1 MTKSLLGF
9 IGLLLS
15 AGAVYAA
22 SSLVV
27 RVETPKTPISQ
38 NNFKLNF
45 VALDMNNNVVT
56 VRCYKQSPTDPN
68 FVQFDTDKVLKA
80 GGNSGTCSVDSNVL
94 SADGNYKFKVV
105 ATSDITAESSVV
117 TVDYGTSTPETPNSY
132 SKEKT
137 SSCQYTVKF
146 RTANDG
152 GKTSKVVLYRADTL
166 NFIADGPSQ
175 VESRNVGSDTAVEI
189 VNTIPDCNKTYYY
202 AVRAFSSNGLGSGII
217 GDENIVVTNVT
228 TSTATTTTSST
239 SNGSSANTGTAI
251 PVKSSNV
258 TNPEDQTETSESNQE
273 IPVAAESSNPEILG
287 AQAKDPFWKTN
298 AFRIGV
304 IIVLLG
310 LFISRRNRLK

>member
-9 IGLLLS
+9 VGLLLS

-56 VRCYKQSPTDPN
+56 VKCYKQSPSDLN

-94 SADGNYKFKVV
+94 NADGNYKFKVV
-105 ATSDITAESSVV
+105 ATSDITSESTVVSVN
-117 TVDYGTSTPETPNSY
+117 YGTSTPDTPNSY

-137 SSCQYTVKF
+137 SSCQYTVRF

-175 VESRNVGSDTAVEI
+175 VDSRNVGSDTAVEI
-189 VNTIPDCNKTYYY
+189 VNTIPDCNKAYYY

-228 TSTATTTTSST
+228 TSTTTSGSS
-239 SNGSSANTGTAI
+239 SNGSGYNSGTAI
-251 PVKSSNV
+251 PVESSSV
-258 TNPEDQTETSESNQE
+258 TSPEDQSQSGESSTQE
-273 IPVAAESSNPEILG
+273 IPVTTEPNNPEILG
-287 AQAKDPFWKTN
+287 AQTKDPFWKTN

-304 IIVLLG
+304 IIVLVG
-310 LFISRRNRLK
+310 LFISQRKKGK